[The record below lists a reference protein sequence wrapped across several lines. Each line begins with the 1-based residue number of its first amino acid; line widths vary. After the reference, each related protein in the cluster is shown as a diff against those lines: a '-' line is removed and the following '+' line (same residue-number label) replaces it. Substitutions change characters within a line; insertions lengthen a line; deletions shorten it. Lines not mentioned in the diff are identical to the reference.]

1 MVELLVFAAL
11 AFTALLVVGVLMS
24 VFSVMGFVLW
34 LPFKLLGWGLK
45 LLGMLI
51 ALPFLLIAC
60 VIGGFAVLLGAG
72 VLVLPFL
79 PLLLIGGLVWLL
91 FRPRRPAQGEARF
104 VS

>member
-1 MVELLVFAAL
+1 MVELTVLAAL
-11 AFTALLVVGVLMS
+11 AFSALLVVGVLLS
-24 VFSVMGFVLW
+24 IFSAVSWMLW
-34 LPFKLLGWGLK
+34 LPFKMLGWGLK
-45 LLGMLI
+45 LLAALI

-72 VLVLPFL
+72 VLVIPFL

-91 FRPRRPAQGEARF
+91 FRPRRSSQGQARF